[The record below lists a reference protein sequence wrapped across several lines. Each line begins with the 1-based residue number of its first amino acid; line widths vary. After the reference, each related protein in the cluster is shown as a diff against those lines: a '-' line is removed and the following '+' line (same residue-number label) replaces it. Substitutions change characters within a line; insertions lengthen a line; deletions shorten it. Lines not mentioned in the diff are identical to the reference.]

1 MTRVTSDVATDSP
14 TRKRSPEGGGG
25 TTTTPPDAWSRTL
38 ARFSFQARPRIS
50 LRERLVPKF
59 TDSSPYTGGGWLP
72 CILVTLL
79 AGFLRFWNLGKPDE
93 VIFDE
98 TYYAKDGLSL
108 IKLGYEGTWDDH
120 GEEGRANKFFAEGDW
135 GPFLNHDGSYIVH
148 PPVGKWTI
156 GLGEWLFNVNPFG
169 WRFMVALLGTLSVLM
184 LCRIG
189 RRLFRSTLLGCIA
202 GLLMALD
209 GLHFVMSRTALLDL
223 VLMFWV
229 LAAFGALLIDRD
241 DARAGVARK
250 LRDDIAP
257 HHALRMGLGLRP
269 WRIVAG
275 VCLGLACGTKWSGV
289 PVVLLFV
296 ALTLFWDAGTRRA
309 AGAAGWRVYAAVLRR
324 DLPFAFLSIVV
335 VALIVYVC
343 SWTGWLVTDGG
354 YNRQWAAGKE
364 GLSPDTFKFGPIKFS
379 GLPQFDMTWVP
390 EGLRSLW
397 HYHGEMWKFHNGLD
411 DPHVYQSNP
420 WSWMVLGRP
429 VSYYFENK
437 SRGEAGCEVEK
448 CAQEVLGIGTPFL
461 WWAGCFAA
469 VYLLFRWAG
478 RRDWRA
484 GAILCGLAAGLGPW
498 MFKQDRTIFLFYA
511 VVFVPFIALAVAM
524 MIGAILGPPGSS
536 HRRRAWGAAGAVAII
551 VLIAWN
557 FLYFYPIYTGTTIPM
572 SDWQDR
578 MWWTTWI

>member
-1 MTRVTSDVATDSP
+1 MTSDVATDNP
-14 TRKRSPEGGGG
+14 TRKRTPEGGGG
-25 TTTTPPDAWSRTL
+25 AAPAPPEADAWSRTL
-38 ARFSFQARPRIS
+38 ARFSFRPRPRVS
-50 LRERLVPKF
+50 LRERLVPNF
-59 TDSSPYTGGGWLP
+59 TDSTPYTGGGWLP
-72 CILVTLL
+72 CILVTLM
-79 AGFLRFWNLGKPDE
+79 AGFLRFWKLGQPDA

-98 TYYAKDGLSL
+98 TYYAKDGWSL
-108 IKLGYEGTWDDH
+108 IHYGYEGTWRDLSEQDK
-120 GEEGRANKFFAEGDW
+120 ANDAFVNGNYGDYLS
-135 GPFLNHDGSYIVH
+135 PDGSYIVH
-148 PPVGKWTI
+148 PPIGKWTI
-156 GLGEWLFNVNPFG
+156 GLGEWMFGVDPFG

-202 GLLMALD
+202 GLLLALD

-229 LAAFGALLIDRD
+229 LAAFGALVVDRD
-241 DARAGVARK
+241 DTRAAVARK
-250 LRDDIAP
+250 MREGIDP
-257 HHALRMGLGLRP
+257 HRAVRLGLGLRP
-269 WRIVAG
+269 WRIIAG
-275 VCLGLACGTKWSGV
+275 VCMGLACGTKWSGV
-289 PVVLLFV
+289 PVVLLFI

-309 AGAAGWRVYAAVLRR
+309 AGAVGWRVYAAVLRR
-324 DLPFAFLSIVV
+324 DLPFALLSIVAVAV
-335 VALIVYVC
+335 VVYVW
-343 SWTGWLVTDGG
+343 SWSGWLLTDGG
-354 YNRQWAAGKE
+354 YNRQWADGRD
-364 GLSPDTFKFGPIKFS
+364 GLSPDTFKFGPLKVS
-379 GLPQFDMTWVP
+379 GIPQFDMTWVP
-390 EGLRSLW
+390 EAFRSLW

-437 SRGEAGCEVEK
+437 SQGQAGCEVDK

-469 VYLLFRWAG
+469 VYLLFRWAA

-511 VVFVPFIALAVAM
+511 VVFVPYIALAVAM

-536 HRRRAWGAAGAVAII
+536 DRRKAWGAAGAVAVIA
-551 VLIAWN
+551 LIAWN
-557 FLYFYPIYTGTTIPM
+557 FLYFYPIYTGTTIPL

>member
-1 MTRVTSDVATDSP
+1 MTSDVATDSP
-14 TRKRSPEGGGG
+14 TRKRPPDEGESQA
-25 TTTTPPDAWSRTL
+25 TPPPEADAWSRTL
-38 ARFSFQARPRIS
+38 ARFSFRPRPRVS
-50 LRERLVPKF
+50 LRERLVPDF
-59 TDSSPYTGGGWLP
+59 TDSTPYTGGGWLP
-72 CILVTLL
+72 CILVTLV
-79 AGFLRFWNLGKPDE
+79 AGFLRFFRLGQPDA

-98 TYYAKDGLSL
+98 TYYAKDGWSL
-108 IKLGYEGTWDDH
+108 VKLGYEGTWQDVGDLK
-120 GEEGRANKFFAEGDW
+120 ANDAFVNGDYK
-135 GPFLNHDGSYIVH
+135 PFLSESGSYIVH
-148 PPVGKWTI
+148 PPIGKWTI
-156 GLGEWLFNVNPFG
+156 GLGEWMFGVNPFG

-202 GLLMALD
+202 GLLLALD

-229 LAAFGALLIDRD
+229 LAAFGALVVDRD
-241 DARAGVARK
+241 DTRATVARR
-250 LRDDIAP
+250 LRDGIDP
-257 HHALRMGLGLRP
+257 HRALRMGLGLRP

-275 VCLGLACGTKWSGV
+275 ICMGLACGTKWSGV
-289 PVVLLFV
+289 PVVLLFI

-309 AGAAGWRVYAAVLRR
+309 AGAAGWRVYTAVLRR

-335 VALIVYVC
+335 VALIVYVW
-343 SWTGWLVTDGG
+343 SWSGWLLTDGG
-354 YNRQWAAGKE
+354 YHRQWADGRE
-364 GLSPDTFKFGPIKFS
+364 GLSPDTFKFGPIKIS

-390 EGLRSLW
+390 EAFRSLW

-437 SRGEAGCEVEK
+437 TYGQDGCDVDK

-461 WWAGCFAA
+461 WWAGVIAFF
-469 VYLLFRWAG
+469 YLLFWWAA

-536 HRRRAWGAAGAVAII
+536 DRRRAWGAAGAVTVV

-557 FLYFYPIYTGTTIPM
+557 FLYFYPIFTGTTIPL

>member
-1 MTRVTSDVATDSP
+1 M
-14 TRKRSPEGGGG
+14 
-25 TTTTPPDAWSRTL
+25 
-38 ARFSFQARPRIS
+38 
-50 LRERLVPKF
+50 
-59 TDSSPYTGGGWLP
+59 
-72 CILVTLL
+72 
-79 AGFLRFWNLGKPDE
+79 AGFLRFWKLGQPDS

-98 TYYAKDGLSL
+98 TYYAKDGWSL
-108 IKLGYEGTWDDH
+108 IKLGYEGTWSDLEMGD
-120 GEEGRANKFFAEGDW
+120 GAANKAFAHGDYS
-135 GPFLNHDGSYIVH
+135 PYLSDQGSYIVH
-148 PPVGKWTI
+148 PPVGKWII
-156 GLGEWLFNVNPFG
+156 GFGEWMFGVSPFG

-202 GLLMALD
+202 GLLLALD

-241 DARAGVARK
+241 DTRATVARR
-250 LRDDIAP
+250 LRDGIDPQRAV
-257 HHALRMGLGLRP
+257 RMGLGLRP

-275 VCLGLACGTKWSGV
+275 VCLGLACVTKWSGV
-289 PVVLLFV
+289 PVVGLFI
-296 ALTLFWDAGTRRA
+296 ALSLFWDAGTRRA
-309 AGAAGWRVYAAVLRR
+309 AGAAGWRVYTAVLRR
-324 DLPFAFLSIVV
+324 DLPFAFLSMIVV
-335 VALIVYVC
+335 AVVVYV
-343 SWTGWLVTDGG
+343 WTWSGWLLTDGG
-354 YNRQWAAGKE
+354 YNRHWADGRQ
-364 GLSPDTFKFGPIKFS
+364 GLSPDTFKFGPIKIS
-379 GLPQFDMTWVP
+379 GLPQFNMTWVP
-390 EGLRSLW
+390 EALRSLW

-437 SRGEAGCEVEK
+437 TQGQAGCEADK

-469 VYLLFRWAG
+469 VYLLFRWAA

-484 GAILCGLAAGLGPW
+484 GAILCGLVAGLGPW

-524 MIGAILGPPGSS
+524 MIGAILGPPGAGD
-536 HRRRAWGAAGAVAII
+536 RRRAWGAAGAVALIA
-551 VLIAWN
+551 LIAWN
-557 FLYFYPIYTGTTIPM
+557 FLYFYPIYTGTTIPLNE
-572 SDWQDR
+572 WQDR